1 MNPIHIV
8 IADDH
13 SLVRKGIR
21 DILEDFEDIVI
32 VGEAW
37 DGPSLFTELE
47 KTQPTLLLFDV
58 TMPNFDP
65 ITALQEIKRAY
76 PELKILVVSAYDDD
90 IYVKG
95 LLAAGADGYHL
106 KGQPIAQLKMAVD
119 QVTSG
124 QKWIASPLVNKFI
137 YPSAS
142 RKSSIT
148 LTTRQSDLLRL
159 LTQSL
164 DNQKIALKLGISIKT
179 VENNLTRLYRYLD
192 VQSRL
197 EAVNFALKHPEI
209 LSLSSPQASSD
220 IEGISPEMFLGIS
233 ILLIDD
239 NPRFRREL
247 RQIVNIIYPKSMIY
261 EAENIS
267 EALHL
272 VEYVSPNLI
281 LIDMILGKE
290 DGIQATRELRKK
302 SPNFK
307 IIVISAYPDK
317 EFHRLSIESGAIAFL
332 DKKDLDIASLRQ
344 ILSDIAV

>member
-1 MNPIHIV
+1 MNPIQIL

-13 SLVRKGIR
+13 SLVRQGIR

-37 DGPSLFTELE
+37 DGPSLFAQLAET
-47 KTQPTLLLFDV
+47 KPTLLLFDV

-65 ITALQEIKRAY
+65 ITSLHEIKITY
-76 PELKILVVSAYDDD
+76 PLLKILVVSAYDDD

-95 LLAAGADGYHL
+95 LLTAGADGYHL
-106 KGQPIAQLKMAVD
+106 KGQPIPQLKMAVD
-119 QVTSG
+119 QVMSG

-137 YPSAS
+137 QPSS
-142 RKSSIT
+142 TKKSSLT

-164 DNQKIALKLGISIKT
+164 DNQNIAIRLGISIKT
-179 VENNLTRLYRYLD
+179 VENNLTKLYRYLD

-197 EAVNFALKHPEI
+197 EAVNYTLKHPEI
-209 LSLSSPQASSD
+209 LSLSSPQATSD
-220 IEGISPEMFLGIS
+220 IENIGFSMISGIS

-239 NPRFRREL
+239 NARFRQEL
-247 RQIVNIIYPKSMIY
+247 RQIVNIINPKAMIY

-267 EALHL
+267 EAKHL
-272 VEYVSPNLI
+272 VDHVAPNLI
-281 LIDMILGKE
+281 FIDMILGKE
-290 DGIQATRELRKK
+290 DGIQCTRELRKK
-302 SPNFK
+302 SPLFK

-317 EFHRLSIESGAIAFL
+317 EFHRLSIESGAMAFL

-344 ILSDIAV
+344 IISDIVV

>member
-1 MNPIHIV
+1 MNPTQIL

-13 SLVRKGIR
+13 SLVRQGIR

-37 DGPSLFTELE
+37 DGPSLFAELAE
-47 KTQPTLLLFDV
+47 TKPTLLLFDV

-65 ITALQEIKRAY
+65 ITSLNEIKHTY
-76 PELKILVVSAYDDD
+76 PALKILVVSAYDDD

-119 QVTSG
+119 QVMSG

-137 YPSAS
+137 QPTTSK
-142 RKSSIT
+142 KSLLT

-164 DNQKIALKLGISIKT
+164 DNQNIAVKLGISIKT
-179 VENNLTRLYRYLD
+179 VENNLTKLYRYLD

-209 LSLSSPQASSD
+209 LSQSSPQATSD
-220 IEGISPEMFLGIS
+220 IEEIGFPMFLGIS

-239 NPRFRREL
+239 NARFRREL
-247 RQIVNIIYPKSMIY
+247 RQIVNIITPKAMIY

-267 EALHL
+267 EAQHL
-272 VEYVSPNLI
+272 VEHVSPNLI
-281 LIDMILGKE
+281 FIDMILGKE

-302 SPNFK
+302 SPHFK

-317 EFHRLSIESGAIAFL
+317 EFHRLSIESGAMAFL

-344 ILSDIAV
+344 ILSDIIV

>member
-1 MNPIHIV
+1 M

-37 DGPSLFTELE
+37 DGPSLLTELV
-47 KTQPTLLLFDV
+47 KTQPSLLLFDV

-65 ITALQEIKRAY
+65 ITALQEIKQAY

-119 QVTSG
+119 QVMSG

-137 YPSAS
+137 QPAASKKSA
-142 RKSSIT
+142 IT

-220 IEGISPEMFLGIS
+220 IEEISLAMFSGIS

-239 NPRFRREL
+239 NARFRREL
-247 RQIVNIIYPKSMIY
+247 RQIINIICPKAMIY

-302 SPNFK
+302 SSHFK

-332 DKKDLDIASLRQ
+332 DKKNLDIASLRQ
-344 ILSDIAV
+344 IISDIAV

>member
-1 MNPIHIV
+1 M

-13 SLVRKGIR
+13 SLVRQGIR
-21 DILEDFEDIVI
+21 DILEDFDDLKI

-37 DGPSLFTELE
+37 DGPSLFEQLLITN
-47 KTQPTLLLFDV
+47 PDLLLFDV

-65 ITALQEIKRAY
+65 IASLQEIKTKY
-76 PELKILVVSAYDDD
+76 PDLKILVISAYDDD

-106 KGQPIAQLKMAVD
+106 KGQPIPQLKMAVD
-119 QVTSG
+119 QVLSG
-124 QKWIASPLVNKFI
+124 EKWIASPLVNKFI
-137 YPSAS
+137 QPPHD
-142 RKSSIT
+142 RKSSLT

-164 DNQKIALKLGISIKT
+164 DNQNIAIKLGLSVKT
-179 VENNLTRLYRYLD
+179 VENNLTKLYRYLN

-197 EAVNFALKHPEI
+197 EAVNFVLQHPEV
-209 LSLSSPQASSD
+209 LSTSSPQADNETS
-220 IEGISPEMFLGIS
+220 GINLRTKTELS
-233 ILLIDD
+233 ILLVDD

-247 RQIVNIIYPKSMIY
+247 RQIVNIISPTAMIY

-272 VEYVSPNLI
+272 AERISPNLI
-281 LIDMILGKE
+281 FIDMILGKE
-290 DGIQATRELRKK
+290 DGIQCTKTLRKK
-302 SPNFK
+302 NPQYR

-317 EFHRLSIESGAIAFL
+317 EFHRLSIDSGAIAFL

-344 ILSDIAV
+344 IISDIPL